1 MVTYSDDYDALDI
14 HGWNYYLIDDIF
26 SLFMHCPWY
35 LEWLRYALITHRYFL
50 CRKYADRSRAGPSD
64 GLAANPFMDD
74 SCAMRKCGSWT
85 VRWWSNDVTIVYCI
99 HLHMEVCFD

>member
-1 MVTYSDDYDALDI
+1 MCPRRLDVYMVTYSDDYDALDI

-64 GLAANPFMDD
+64 GLLRPTHLWMTAAQ
-74 SCAMRKCGSWT
+74 CANAAAGLFVGGQMT
-85 VRWWSNDVTIVYCI
+85 
-99 HLHMEVCFD
+99 